1 MKSYLMSKLV
11 SNGNGCEFRIVTEED
26 KDFAIEVHGF
36 EAVEFEGEN
45 IEFESDDVEFIIGT
59 TNVMWDS
66 DESEEY
72 EEDYSES
79 AERDVYVG
87 KEDVHAFLACILGGD
102 SWDYGNSQNM
112 NGSYDS
118 SVIYLSGI

>member
-11 SNGNGCEFRIVTEED
+11 SNGNGVEFRVVAEDD
-26 KDFAIEVHGF
+26 KDFAIDVHGF
-36 EAVEFEGEN
+36 EA
-45 IEFESDDVEFIIGT
+45 IHDFESDDVEFIIGT